1 MEVPGCSSPECDR
14 GGMKVLY
21 PGTFDPITLGH
32 IDIIKRAVSV
42 FGSLHVGVADSTPKQ
57 TLFTTAQRV
66 ELVRC
71 SIEEAGLPG
80 SITVASFRGL
90 LVNHMRE
97 IGSTVFIRGLRAM
110 SDFEYEFQLQLMNRR
125 FSPEIT
131 GVYMMP
137 SESNIYLSSTLV
149 KEIARHGGDISS
161 LVLPCVRKA
170 LEERGKN
177 G

>member
-1 MEVPGCSSPECDR
+1 MGVAGFSSPDCEDHKIR
-14 GGMKVLY
+14 VVY

-32 IDIIKRAVSV
+32 MDIIKRALTV
-42 FGSLHVGVADSTPKQ
+42 FGLLHVAVAEATPKS
-57 TLFTTAQRV
+57 TLFHTAQRV
-66 ELVRC
+66 DLVRR
-71 SIEEAGLPG
+71 SIREAGVG
-80 SITVASFRGL
+80 NGVSVGSFRGL
-90 LVNHMRE
+90 LVDHMRE
-97 IGSTVFIRGLRAM
+97 IGATVFIRGLRAM

-125 FSPEIT
+125 LAPGIT

-161 LVLPCVRKA
+161 LVLPCVRGA
-170 LEERGKN
+170 LEESGDN